1 MEPVTNSGA
10 IVTVS
15 FYTVIV
21 RRGGRTTWKYVP
33 DIPDD
38 EWDASLAFQG
48 WITRDADAVTL
59 WEYGRVVQPSGAY
72 RSTRRIVRRWRKGA

>member
-1 MEPVTNSGA
+1 MMGA
-10 IVTVS
+10 IVTVTS
-15 FYTVIV
+15 YAVLV
-21 RRGGRTTWKYVP
+21 KRKGRVVWRYVP

-48 WITRDADAVTL
+48 WITRDADAVTM

-72 RSTRRIVRRWRKGA
+72 RSTRRIVRRWRKEAA